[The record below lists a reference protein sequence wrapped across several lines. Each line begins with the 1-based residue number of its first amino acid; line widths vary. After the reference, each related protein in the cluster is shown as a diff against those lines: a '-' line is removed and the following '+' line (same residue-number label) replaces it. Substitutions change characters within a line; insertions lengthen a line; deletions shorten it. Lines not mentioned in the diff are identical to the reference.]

1 MKRSRL
7 RMFKATS
14 MTISVMGVLMIVATV
29 AILAYLGFQS
39 VSSFISADASSNNAN
54 EQLASLQS
62 EYSSLKTQYDN
73 LKVQVQATS
82 NTQLK
87 ADYNDAEL
95 ELVKTQSAIN
105 DVSSAISV
113 GKPSDE
119 VNARIQTA
127 QIQLQKAKSSLAS
140 MRSEM

>member
-29 AILAYLGFQS
+29 VILAYLGFQS
-39 VSSFISADASSNNAN
+39 LSSFISADASSGNAN
-54 EQLASLQS
+54 AELASLQ
-62 EYSSLKTQYDN
+62 TQYAS
-73 LKVQVQATS
+73 LSAQYEGVKAEVQATS

-87 ADYNDAEL
+87 KDYNNAEL
-95 ELVKTQSAIN
+95 ELVKAQSAIN

-113 GKPSDE
+113 GKSSDE
-119 VNARIQTA
+119 INSRIQTA
-127 QIQLQKAKSSLAS
+127 QVQMKTANSSLVTIK
-140 MRSEM
+140 SEM

>member
-39 VSSFISADASSNNAN
+39 ISSFISADASSNNAN
-54 EQLASLQS
+54 EQLAALQS

-82 NTQLK
+82 DTQLK

-127 QIQLQKAKSSLAS
+127 QTQLQKAKSSLAT

>member
-1 MKRSRL
+1 
-7 RMFKATS
+7 

-39 VSSFISADASSNNAN
+39 ISSFISADASSNNAN
-54 EQLASLQS
+54 EQLAALQS

-82 NTQLK
+82 DTQLK

-113 GKPSDE
+113 GKPSAE
-119 VNARIQTA
+119 VNSRIQTA
-127 QIQLQKAKSSLAS
+127 QQQMQTANSALANLK
-140 MRSEM
+140 SEM

>member
-39 VSSFISADASSNNAN
+39 VSSLISADASSNNAN

-73 LKVQVQATS
+73 VKVQVQATS

-113 GKPSDE
+113 DKSSDE
-119 VNARIQTA
+119 VNSRIQIA
-127 QIQLQKAKSSLAS
+127 QTQLQKAKSSLATI
-140 MRSEM
+140 RSEM

>member
-39 VSSFISADASSNNAN
+39 ISSFISADASSNNAN
-54 EQLASLQS
+54 EQLAALQS

-82 NTQLK
+82 DTQLK

-119 VNARIQTA
+119 VDARIQTA
-127 QIQLQKAKSSLAS
+127 QTQLQKAKSSLAT

>member
-39 VSSFISADASSNNAN
+39 LSSFISDDASSNNAN
-54 EQLASLQS
+54 DQLTSLRS
-62 EYSSLKTQYDN
+62 EYSSLKTQFDSV
-73 LKVQVQATS
+73 KVQVQKSS

-87 ADYNDAEL
+87 EDYNAAEL
-95 ELVKTQSAIN
+95 ELIKTQSAIS
-105 DVSSAISV
+105 DVESAISV

-119 VNARIQTA
+119 VTARIETA
-127 QIQLQKAKSSLAS
+127 KLQLEKAKSSLTGI
-140 MRSEM
+140 RSRI